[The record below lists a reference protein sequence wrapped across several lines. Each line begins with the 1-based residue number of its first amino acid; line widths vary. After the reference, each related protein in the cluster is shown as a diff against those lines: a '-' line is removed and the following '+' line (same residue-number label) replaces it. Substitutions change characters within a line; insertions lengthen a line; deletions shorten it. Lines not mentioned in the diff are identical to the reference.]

1 MSGTIQIDYL
11 TIYGISKDQIDIV
24 PDNPSV
30 LSAPQSGR
38 VDAIEM
44 TGPSL
49 QAVLDTA
56 KDKKRVKNFEQPVID
71 GKSVRGYGASV
82 FRQNLIILKSL

>member
-1 MSGTIQIDYL
+1 MSGAIQIDYL
-11 TIYGISKDQIDIV
+11 TKYGISKDQIDIV

-56 KDKKRVKNFEQPVID
+56 KDKSIERVKNFEQPVID
-71 GKSVRGYGASV
+71 GKW
-82 FRQNLIILKSL
+82 QDLTK